1 MTWASDSR
9 SGPWIIPYQ
18 ELLGNYDLNR
28 WRSFVKSIIP
38 YQELL
43 GNYDNFILFVNLII
57 IIPYQE
63 LLGNYDSLAVQA

>member
-1 MTWASDSR
+1 MQALFPAIIPYQELLGNYDINAVDR
-9 SGPWIIPYQ
+9 GAAHIIPYQ

-43 GNYDNFILFVNLII
+43 GNYD
-57 IIPYQE
+57 
-63 LLGNYDSLAVQA
+63 SLAVQA

>member
-18 ELLGNYDLNR
+18 ELLGNYDINAVDR
-28 WRSFVKSIIP
+28 
-38 YQELL
+38 
-43 GNYDNFILFVNLII
+43 GAAH

>member
-1 MTWASDSR
+1 MTAAAR
-9 SGPWIIPYQ
+9 SLLSVGIIPYQELLGNYDINAVDRGAAHIIPYQ

-43 GNYDNFILFVNLII
+43 GNYD
-57 IIPYQE
+57 
-63 LLGNYDSLAVQA
+63 SLAVQA

>member
-9 SGPWIIPYQ
+9 SGPW
-18 ELLGNYDLNR
+18 
-28 WRSFVKSIIP
+28 IIP

>member
-18 ELLGNYDLNR
+18 ELLGNYDHHWMLMQM
-28 WRSFVKSIIP
+28 VLIIP

-43 GNYDNFILFVNLII
+43 GNYDINAVDRGAAH

-63 LLGNYDSLAVQA
+63 LLGNYDP